1 MECDSV
7 HSAIEKQKQ
16 KTDVNLP
23 MNYVEIIK
31 KARSKSN
38 YGKYDAKYLD
48 LSFFR
53 DYKACDIK
61 TLKPSIKVG
70 PPYVPNIRQV
80 CHKPESTIS
89 FNLTYDDSQWEPLPY
104 TITLR
109 HRTPKQLY
117 TAPLKIAFSK
127 WTHLQE
133 IKLTI
138 NKQYRSF
145 YDNLAHHPKPNKK
158 DYET

>member
-23 MNYVEIIK
+23 TDYVDIIK

-38 YGKYDAKYLD
+38 YGKYLD
-48 LSFFR
+48 FSVFR
-53 DYKACDIK
+53 NYKACDIK

-70 PPYVPNIRQV
+70 PPYVQNIRQL
-80 CHKPESTIS
+80 CYKPDITIS
-89 FNLTYDDSQWEPLPY
+89 FNLSYDDDSQREPLPY

-109 HRTPKQLY
+109 HRTPKQL
-117 TAPLKIAFSK
+117 
-127 WTHLQE
+127 
-133 IKLTI
+133 
-138 NKQYRSF
+138 
-145 YDNLAHHPKPNKK
+145 
-158 DYET
+158 